1 MAGSQAREEVRGNSD
16 HRMVTAQWIGGDAR
30 SASHQS
36 ISCSTRPAVKA
47 MKPDVHKSIETRSCQ
62 QIAPRIIVRSA
73 RIRDC
78 LLSWRMD
85 IRRVF
90 GANVRRY
97 RLAARLSQ
105 EAVAVRMGVDRAH
118 VSAIERGLQ
127 NATLLT
133 ILQAAQALRGAT
145 RRPA

>member
-1 MAGSQAREEVRGNSD
+1 
-16 HRMVTAQWIGGDAR
+16 
-30 SASHQS
+30 
-36 ISCSTRPAVKA
+36 
-47 MKPDVHKSIETRSCQ
+47 
-62 QIAPRIIVRSA
+62 
-73 RIRDC
+73 
-78 LLSWRMD
+78 MD

-133 ILQAAQALRGAT
+133 ILQAAQALSV
-145 RRPA
+145 RPAELLEDDVPPVKS